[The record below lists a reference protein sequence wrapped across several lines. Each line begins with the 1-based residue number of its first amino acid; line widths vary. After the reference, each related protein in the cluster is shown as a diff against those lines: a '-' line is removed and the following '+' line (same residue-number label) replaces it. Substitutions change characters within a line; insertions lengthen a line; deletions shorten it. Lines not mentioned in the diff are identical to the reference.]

1 MSEAGGN
8 PQLPGQGGYH
18 LAVSQQSS
26 EGQQRI
32 ALRNESTG
40 IWIVGAVL
48 AAYALLWLAVWLPL
62 YVFRYSGMLFL
73 FPIWLFIWF
82 ALALA
87 MTAGLILSII
97 GLSGTTDGGAR
108 RRLSRSIVVASIFLV
123 LSLPVLWWGSAPLLL
138 FGITDLSQL

>member
-1 MSEAGGN
+1 MLSATE
-8 PQLPGQGGYH
+8 H
-18 LAVSQQSS
+18 
-26 EGQQRI
+26 
-32 ALRNESTG
+32 
-40 IWIVGAVL
+40 
-48 AAYALLWLAVWLPL
+48 LWLAVWLPL

-87 MTAGLILSII
+87 MTAGLIVSII

-108 RRLSRSIVVASIFLV
+108 RRLSRSIVVASIFLA

-138 FGITDLSQL
+138 FGVTDLSQL